1 MRQLWTRAA
10 VIALTAGT
18 LAACESTGGAQYPT
32 TRQAPTPNF
41 PIVQAPVANQ
51 QPEGPSTPPEEP
63 QPNISAPTSSVG
75 VSSQALAPV
84 ATAEPPPPPPPP
96 PVEYRPAPTP
106 PPRPVVVTTV
116 AGPVVA
122 VSGPRATHTVKAGD
136 AIDAIA
142 RGMGTTRADLVKDN
156 GLKSPYR
163 IHPGDVLKG
172 PQTDAKAY
180 VVQTGDTMFAIAK
193 RFSVSAAALADEN
206 DLSTGAAIKKGQKLR
221 LPSGYKDRGPTKT
234 TVMQAVTQ
242 GPSNPP
248 PIGSQAPG
256 RAPASSQPAYTPA
269 PSRAPVEEPEA
280 PSARPVTTT
289 TTSVTGSVVEVAGPR
304 RTYTVKSGDAIDAI
318 ARGLD
323 TTRADLVKDNDLDA
337 PYRIKPGQK
346 LKGPATTA
354 KAYVANGGDTLAN
367 VAKRFNVKPGA
378 LAEENNLRTS
388 ATLKKGQKVRLPSG
402 YKDKGPLKTT
412 TTSVTGSVVE
422 VAGPRR
428 TYTVKAGDAIDA
440 IARGL
445 DTTRADLVEDN
456 KLKAPYRIHPGQ
468 KLKGPATTAK
478 AYVAQ
483 SGDTLANIAKRFN
496 VKPAALADE
505 NDIKVSATIKKGQK
519 IRLPSGYKDKGPLKT
534 TTTTTPAAPRPTT
547 PRPTTPEEPSYNPPI
562 ATKPPAPYQPPV
574 SQPRPYTPPPVT
586 NYPRPTGPVSAQ
598 PVAPPASS
606 GQIIAASPPPT
617 EAEITAAGRGRFV
630 WPLRGDTISDFGPKG
645 TGQRNDGVNIRA
657 AAGTPVRAAA
667 AGEVVYAGNQVP
679 GFGNLVLVK
688 HADGWVTAY
697 AHLSSTEV
705 KMRQQVSQGDTLG
718 EVGQTGGVT
727 EPQLHFEVRY
737 APTPKD
743 KARPVDPG
751 LVLPR

>member
-32 TRQAPTPNF
+32 TRQAATPNF

-63 QPNISAPTSSVG
+63 QPSIAAPTGSVG
-75 VSSQALAPV
+75 VSSQPLAPV
-84 ATAEPPPPPPPP
+84 TTAEPPPPPPPP
-96 PVEYRPAPTP
+96 PVEYRAPAP
-106 PPRPVVVTTV
+106 PPRPVVVISV
-116 AGPVVA
+116 AGPVVTIP
-122 VSGPRATHTVKAGD
+122 GPPRTYKVKAGD
-136 AIDAIA
+136 NIDAIA
-142 RGMGTTRADLVKDN
+142 RTLGTTRADLVKDN
-156 GLKSPYR
+156 DLKSPYR
-163 IHPGDVLKG
+163 IHPGQVLQG
-172 PQTDAKAY
+172 PDGKDAKAY

-193 RFSVSAAALADEN
+193 RFSVTAAAIADEN
-206 DLSTGAAIKKGQKLR
+206 DVGTNSALKKGQKLR
-221 LPSGYKDRGPTKT
+221 LPSGYKDKGPTKT
-234 TVMQAVTQ
+234 TVMQAAPQ
-242 GPSNPP
+242 GSSGQP
-248 PIGSQAPG
+248 PIGTQAPS
-256 RAPASSQPAYTPA
+256 RTPVQNRPVQSQPAYTPA
-269 PSRAPVEEPEA
+269 PIDEPET
-280 PSARPVTTT
+280 PTARPVTTT

-323 TTRADLVKDNDLDA
+323 TTRADLVEDNKLKP
-337 PYRIKPGQK
+337 PYRIQPGQK

-354 KAYVANGGDTLAN
+354 KAYVAN
-367 VAKRFNVKPGA
+367 
-378 LAEENNLRTS
+378 
-388 ATLKKGQKVRLPSG
+388 
-402 YKDKGPLKTT
+402 
-412 TTSVTGSVVE
+412 
-422 VAGPRR
+422 
-428 TYTVKAGDAIDA
+428 
-440 IARGL
+440 
-445 DTTRADLVEDN
+445 
-456 KLKAPYRIHPGQ
+456 
-468 KLKGPATTAK
+468 
-478 AYVAQ
+478 

-496 VKPAALADE
+496 VKPATLADE
-505 NDIKVSATIKKGQK
+505 NDIKVSATLKKGQK

-547 PRPTTPEEPSYNPPI
+547 PRPTTPAPIYNPP
-562 ATKPPAPYQPPV
+562 AETQTPSPAYTPTGPG
-574 SQPRPYTPPPVT
+574 PRPYTPPPAT

-598 PVAPPASS
+598 PVAPPPSS

-657 AAGTPVRAAA
+657 ASGTPVRAAA

-705 KMRQQVSQGDTLG
+705 KMRQQVAQGDTLG
-718 EVGQTGGVT
+718 AVGQTGGVT